1 MQSGML
7 DIKTMSMFNTAGREI
22 LCERK
27 ESALRKLERM
37 NKALL
42 HQEPDRVPISDF
54 FWGGFTERWRRE
66 LGLPEDASP
75 YYHYDL
81 DWIVTVPN
89 MDPWIRPFETIRET
103 PEEIVVKTGFGAI
116 MHKHFEFPMPEMHSW
131 ETDSFEKLEAA
142 RFDDPRDARRFHS
155 AGDNQIAGV
164 GDGFQRN
171 SPPWIETVK
180 SLRPDFPVYGSIIE
194 VSECLTRL
202 IGQENTMLW
211 MAEHPERMGEI
222 INRIGAFYL
231 EMTRAELEA
240 GAGLLD
246 GFVIWGD
253 VAYKKCTFMSP
264 RYWRE
269 YFKPWVRQMA
279 EAAHAAG
286 LPVIYHGCG
295 NVKAIFED
303 YIDMKIDAYNPL
315 EVKAGMDAVELRRQY
330 GHRIG
335 FCGNSDMQVWESGDR
350 EAIRREVLRKLNA
363 AKGGGYIFQS
373 DHSVSSAVSG
383 HTYDYIVN
391 LVREHGCY
399 PIRLGEFEEPV

>member
-1 MQSGML
+1 MKGMF
-7 DIKTMSMFNTAGREI
+7 DTAAKSDPTAPRTENC
-22 LCERK
+22 LKKLQRLTQ
-27 ESALRKLERM
+27 ALRHE
-37 NKALL
+37 
-42 HQEPDRVPISDF
+42 EPDRVPISDF
-54 FWGGFTERWRRE
+54 FWGSFTERWRKE
-66 LGLPEDASP
+66 LGLPADANP

-103 PEEIVVKTGFGAI
+103 AEEVVVKTGFGAI
-116 MHKHFEFPMPEMHSW
+116 MHKHFEFPMPEMRTW
-131 ETDSFEKLEAA
+131 ETDSFEKLERAS
-142 RFDDPRDARRFHS
+142 FDDPRDRRRFFA

-171 SPPWIETVK
+171 SPAWIGTVK
-180 SLRPDFPVYGSIIE
+180 SLWPDFPVYGSIIE
-194 VSECLTRL
+194 ASECLTRL
-202 IGQENTMLW
+202 IGQENAMMW
-211 MAEHPERMGEI
+211 MAEYPERMGTV

-231 EMTRAELEA
+231 EMAKAEIEA

-269 YFKPWVRQMA
+269 FFKPWVAQMA

-295 NVKAIFED
+295 NVKAIFPD
-303 YIDMKIDAYNPL
+303 YIEMGIDAYNPL

-335 FCGNSDMQVWESGDR
+335 FCGNSDIQVWESGDR
-350 EAIRREVLRKLNA
+350 DAIRREVLRKLNA
-363 AKGGGYIFQS
+363 AKGGGMIFQS
-373 DHSVSSAVSG
+373 DHSVSSSVSG
-383 HTYDYIVN
+383 HTYDYIVK
-391 LVREHGCY
+391 LVREYGTY
-399 PIRLGEFEEPV
+399 PIQLGEFEEQV

>member
-22 LCERK
+22 PCERK
-27 ESALRKLERM
+27 ETALRKLERM

-66 LGLPEDASP
+66 LGLPADASP

-383 HTYDYIVN
+383 QTYDYIVN
-391 LVREHGCY
+391 LVREHGRY